1 METPASSVESLIERV
16 EAFSKTT
23 FELSKLKTLRTTTAI
38 VTDLISWLSVILMIS
53 MFALVL
59 NIGIALWLG
68 ELLGKT
74 YYGFFVVAAF
84 YFVAGTVFYFFSHKW
99 IKKPI
104 FDLII
109 KKALE

>member
-23 FELSKLKTLRTTTAI
+23 FELSKLKTLRTTAAV

-53 MFALVL
+53 MFALIL

-84 YFVAGTVFYFFSHKW
+84 YFVAGIVFYFFLHKW
-99 IKKPI
+99 VKKPV